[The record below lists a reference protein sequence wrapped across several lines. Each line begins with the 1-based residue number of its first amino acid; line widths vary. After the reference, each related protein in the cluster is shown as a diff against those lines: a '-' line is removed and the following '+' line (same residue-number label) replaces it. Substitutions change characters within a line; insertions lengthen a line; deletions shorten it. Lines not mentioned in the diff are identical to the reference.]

1 MKNSSVVLVNSSCDS
16 ETLKEC
22 FDKMCE
28 LSEGELWVTIEF
40 IHGSNSFW
48 VPTPDE
54 ELEDDPYEVYGIIE
68 IGDDQHLFKKITSL
82 AHEVGHALHK
92 RHNNF
97 SNVRDTM
104 FSESL
109 AWFLGY
115 NWFHDRDIVID
126 MEEYREHMSVALEL
140 YIAELK

>member
-22 FDKMCE
+22 FDKMIQLCE
-28 LSEGELWVTIEF
+28 EELWVSVEF

-48 VPTPDE
+48 VQTPDE
-54 ELEDDPYEVYGIIE
+54 ELEDDPYEFFGIVE
-68 IGDDQHLFKKITSL
+68 IGDDQPLIKKITALS
-82 AHEVGHALHK
+82 HEVGHALHR

-97 SNVRDTM
+97 SAVKDVM

-115 NWFHDRDIVID
+115 NWFHDRDIIID
-126 MEEYREHMSVALEL
+126 MDEYREHMCEALDL
-140 YIAELK
+140 YIMELK